1 MIPRLLPSRISGRGV
16 PPPGAR
22 FRAGLLGGV
31 LAVAASLSARPDEF
45 RPWDLGIVSG
55 LVSPFSVRGWAAEE
69 VTNGG
74 PYALGQLVASPS
86 IVSGWTVGGG
96 GEIRYGLA
104 LGGSATGLPDVAS
117 MSLWTNVPLNE
128 VTGLSSYL
136 PGTNLVLRAAD
147 PGVVEEF
154 RRCAQTVGIAC
165 GEFHT
170 LMLRRDGT
178 VAAAGWNSAGQAD
191 VPPSATNVV
200 AIACGLDHSLALR
213 ADGTAVAW
221 GRFVWRGQA
230 LGDPILPPPSENRDF
245 VALAGGAANAVFLRR
260 DGRVLVTG
268 RRTNDVYLPPRSLTN
283 AVAVAA
289 GAYHCIALTS
299 DRQTVEW
306 GYELDGEGLPE
317 ELEHGPWPRVLPA
330 SDVTAVAAGGFFSMA
345 LHANGRVTVWG
356 EEDEDYP
363 VLDVPECAT
372 NVVAIAAG
380 TYHALALRRDGTVV
394 AWGAEEV
401 VEVPADLNRVVA
413 IAAGGYHNQVL
424 VQNQDVLGWPR
435 FEAGRF
441 KAELNLPA
449 GLRYRLESAGSD
461 GRWIPSAPSV
471 ARPGQLSLDFPADGA
486 AFRLFRVVPLG
497 F

>member
-1 MIPRLLPSRISGRGV
+1 MIARLFPCRNPGRGV
-16 PPPGAR
+16 PLFHSRWSSG
-22 FRAGLLGGV
+22 FLAGL
-31 LAVAASLSARPDEF
+31 LAVAASVSSRADEI

-55 LVSPFSVRGWAAEE
+55 LVSPFSVRGWAAAE
-69 VTNGG
+69 VMNGG
-74 PYALGQLVASPS
+74 PYDLGQLVSSPS
-86 IVSGWTVGGG
+86 IVSGWAVGGG
-96 GEIRYGLA
+96 LGVRYGLA
-104 LGGSATGLPDVAS
+104 LGGSATGLPDVAA
-117 MSLWTNVPLNE
+117 MSLWTNVPLVE

-178 VAAAGWNSAGQAD
+178 VSAAGWNTVGQAD

-221 GRFVWRGQA
+221 GRFVWRGQTIY
-230 LGDPILPPPSENRDF
+230 DPILPAPSENRDF
-245 VALAGGAANAVFLRR
+245 IALAGGAANAVFLRR
-260 DGRVLVTG
+260 DGRLVVTG

-299 DRQTVEW
+299 DRRTVEW

-330 SDVTAVAAGGFFSMA
+330 TDVTAIAAGGFFSMA

-356 EEDEDYP
+356 EEEDDYP
-363 VLDVPECAT
+363 VLDVPRSAT

-394 AWGAEEV
+394 AWGAPGV
-401 VEVPADLNRVVA
+401 IEVPPGLDRVVA

-435 FEAGRF
+435 VESGRF

-449 GLRYRLESAGSD
+449 NQRYRLESAGSD

-471 ARPGQLSLDFPADGA
+471 ARPGQLSLDLPIDGA
-486 AFRLFRVVPLG
+486 AVRLFRVVPLG
-497 F
+497 Y